1 LVKRVLNGIYF
12 FSGKNRKIFPT
23 GSKFSPTTFSSKNTK
38 VASKI
43 KMSSKNHNTLQQGK
57 FGLVCLGMF
66 GGLVGKLCLGKFLIL
81 YWVYDFSTLLFI
93 LHLLNS
99 WPSLILLKHSQKFC
113 PKLNM

>member
-81 YWVYDFSTLLFI
+81 Y
-93 LHLLNS
+93 LLNS